1 MEQKEKDRKPRNW
14 RSFSGTPEERASNAL
29 SRLEDITRLVSEIIW
44 ETDEQELLTYV
55 SPRAAKI
62 IEVLPEQM
70 VGKKLSDLGTFL
82 SADNEEKQP
91 NWGKPFRDH
100 LFKIIDGKGNERT
113 LLVSG
118 LPHFDKETWQ
128 LKGGYGTA
136 VDITES
142 LETERERDFQRF
154 ALDEHAIVS
163 ITDAQGNIT
172 YANDRFCDISGYCLD
187 ELIGQNHRLVNSG
200 LHPPEFFADLWRTI
214 TSGKVWRGNVRNLRK
229 DGGYYWVDATIVPS
243 LNDQGK
249 PFQYIAIRTDISRL
263 KETERTLEES
273 ESRYRQ
279 VAEVSSDWVWEMDE
293 NLRFTH
299 LSEGYHRLTGVD
311 PAYSL
316 GKTRDQ
322 ITPETEMAKPHWQK
336 HLRDLKEKR
345 EFRNFQYV
353 FIDPDG
359 KKRHFRI
366 SGSPVLDENDNFFGY
381 RGTASDVSEREEVKL
396 ALVRAKDEADKANQA
411 KSEFLSSMSHEL
423 RTPMNA
429 ILGFTQ
435 LLDYNPKE
443 PLSKDQKS
451 NVEQILKG
459 GKHLL
464 DLIND
469 VLDLSQVEAG
479 KVELSLEDIP
489 VGNAIGDCLNLVNE
503 MAASRDIQIITL
515 GADKDMV
522 SIWADYT
529 RLKQVILNLMSN
541 AIKYNRDGGTVTIG
555 YEKTPEGRG
564 RISVAD
570 TGNGIPENRH
580 GELFQAFSRLGA
592 ENSEIEG
599 TGIGLVVCKDL
610 IELMN
615 GKIGFKS
622 EEGKGSNFWLELPLV
637 DGQASAVDAKAGID
651 DAQVEEYLQDING
664 TMLYVED
671 NPSNLKL
678 MEMIVSHIDGLTMLS
693 AHTAEL
699 GIEVA
704 RSKQPDVI
712 VLDINLPGMDG
723 FEALVKLQQYDETK
737 KIPVLALSAAATKN
751 DIEKGMKAGFLRYL
765 TKPMNVMEVTD
776 AIRNVLETGK

>member
-1 MEQKEKDRKPRNW
+1 MEHKGKDRKPRNW

-44 ETDEQELLTYV
+44 ETDEQGLLTYV

-62 IEVLPEQM
+62 IEILPEQM

-82 SADNEEKQP
+82 SADNEEKEP

-128 LKGGYGTA
+128 LTGGYGTA

-142 LETERERDFQRF
+142 LEAEKERDFLKF
-154 ALDEHAIVS
+154 AMDEHAIVS
-163 ITDAQGNIT
+163 IADAQGNIT
-172 YANDRFCDISGYCLD
+172 YANDRFCDISGYSLD

-214 TSGKVWRGNVRNLRK
+214 TSGKVWRGNIRNLRK

-249 PFQYIAIRTDISRL
+249 PFQYIAIRTDITDHKKIERELSITANEL
-263 KETERTLEES
+263 KVILSTTSQGYWRIDNDALTVEVNPRM
-273 ESRYRQ
+273 
-279 VAEVSSDWVWEMDE
+279 AEILGVSSSEAVGTPVSDFLSDE
-293 NLRFTH
+293 QK
-299 LSEGYHRLTGVD
+299 EYHRDRV
-311 PAYSL
+311 
-316 GKTRDQ
+316 
-322 ITPETEMAKPHWQK
+322 
-336 HLRDLKEKR
+336 
-345 EFRNFQYV
+345 
-353 FIDPDG
+353 
-359 KKRHFRI
+359 KKRSAGKSETYELVLTNA
-366 SGSPVLDENDNFFGY
+366 SGKDVPCIFNATPLYDETKKKNGSFALVNDITEYKENQ
-381 RGTASDVSEREEVKL
+381 L
-396 ALVRAKDEADKANQA
+396 ALEQSTQEAKKANQA

-435 LLDYNPKE
+435 LLEYNPKE
-443 PLSKDQKS
+443 PLSKAQKS

-459 GKHLL
+459 GRHLL

-469 VLDLSQVEAG
+469 VLDLAQIEAG
-479 KVELSLEDIP
+479 KVEFFIEDIP

-503 MAASRDIQIITL
+503 MAASRDIQIIIP
-515 GADKDMV
+515 GADKDLV
-522 SIWADYT
+522 SIRADYT
-529 RLKQVILNLMSN
+529 RLKQVILNLVSN
-541 AIKYNRDGGTVTIG
+541 AIKYNRDGGTVTID

-570 TGNGIPENRH
+570 TGNGIPEYRQ

-615 GKIGFKS
+615 GKIGFRS
-622 EEGKGSNFWLELPLV
+622 EEGKGSKFWLELPLA
-637 DGQASAVDAKAGID
+637 DGQAAAVDAKAGID
-651 DAQVEEYLQDING
+651 DARVKEYLQDMNG

-671 NPSNLKL
+671 NLSNLKL

-693 AHTAEL
+693 APTAEL
-699 GIEVA
+699 GIEIA

-712 VLDINLPGMDG
+712 ILDINLPGMDG
-723 FEALVKLQQYDETK
+723 FEALMKLQQYDETK
-737 KIPVLALSAAATKN
+737 EIPILALSAAATKN

-765 TKPMNVMEVTD
+765 TKPMNVVEVTD
-776 AIRNVLETGK
+776 AISNVLETGK